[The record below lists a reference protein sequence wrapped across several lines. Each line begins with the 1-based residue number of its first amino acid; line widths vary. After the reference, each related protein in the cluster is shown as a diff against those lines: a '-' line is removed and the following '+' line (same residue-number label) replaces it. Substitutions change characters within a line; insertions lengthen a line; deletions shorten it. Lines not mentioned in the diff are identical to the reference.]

1 MSIYHFQIL
10 RMFCFNKYFIFF
22 FSFIKKKR
30 PSISPNFNFLGQLLE
45 YEKQI
50 KSSISQSL
58 ITKTSPPSNTSIFSN
73 ISKPIINSIN
83 STCQTLCTITKTVSS
98 NETGSKS
105 LEINKPKLNL
115 TATATSIKKPFIF
128 NSPPGGAL
136 TTDQDLF
143 KVVLQPV
150 FSRASHQQQPAL
162 LSPCKALENFNF
174 NSPKVEKS
182 VIELFESS
190 IQSSSSSEDLNSNS
204 IVKFRNIDQD
214 KLKYMPKSFTISDNL
229 SETTGTTN
237 SFKLSLS
244 RKTTTT
250 NYKRTATENLNIIDV
265 EQENCQDNDT
275 NLMSSLSSTIENDK
289 QQQKLTRP
297 SSIFLNRQHLLPI
310 KETNPN
316 IQQLSS
322 FFSSTTSSSSSSS
335 YLQQNN
341 PNDSPQN
348 NEFQFDL
355 NNKKMRLSPIN
366 DMNPIHSNSQLL
378 LLQNSIKSKSSENL
392 VKTVN
397 DNFNISSSYNNENY
411 SFHKSQSTN
420 LIRETEAKSTF

>member
-1 MSIYHFQIL
+1 M
-10 RMFCFNKYFIFF
+10 
-22 FSFIKKKR
+22 
-30 PSISPNFNFLGQLLE
+30 GQLLE

-58 ITKTSPPSNTSIFSN
+58 ITKTSPPSNTSNFSN

-115 TATATSIKKPFIF
+115 TATALKKPFIF
-128 NSPPGGAL
+128 NSPPGGAS

-143 KVVLQPV
+143 KVILQPV
-150 FSRASHQQQPAL
+150 FSRASNQQQPAL

-204 IVKFRNIDQD
+204 TVKFRNIEQD

-250 NYKRTATENLNIIDV
+250 NYKRTAERLNVIDV
-265 EQENCQDNDT
+265 EQENCQDNDNDN
-275 NLMSSLSSTIENDK
+275 NLMSSLSSAIENDK

-322 FFSSTTSSSSSSS
+322 FFSSTTSSSSSSTS

-355 NNKKMRLSPIN
+355 NNKKMRLSPIT
-366 DMNPIHSNSQLL
+366 DINPIHSNSQLL

-397 DNFNISSSYNNENY
+397 DSFNISSSYNNENY

-420 LIRETEAKSTF
+420 LNIETEAKSTF